1 MDILSEVRFY
11 SYEFLAML
19 KICMHGTSNYYTR
32 EDIRSGHFYVM
43 ISLRR
48 DRPYNYKQK
57 ILLLIHIQRIR
68 CYRFKLD

>member
-1 MDILSEVRFY
+1 
-11 SYEFLAML
+11 
-19 KICMHGTSNYYTR
+19 MHGTSNYYTR
-32 EDIRSGHFYVM
+32 EDIRSGHFYLM